1 MRSSTYSPS
10 DSSAT
15 KRAFFAF
22 LTFAFWKNWFFRPCG
37 GYDVLKL
44 ALPIVVSS
52 GSVAA
57 MELIDNMFLAWLD
70 PQQMSGAFQSGNL
83 LWALITFPTCVAAFS
98 NTFVSQYEG
107 SKSFS
112 HIGRLVWQ
120 GVFFGLFCGVL
131 FVAATPL
138 IGRLF
143 HTLTQS
149 SEIANYSKTYW
160 FYFSLGACATVGVEP
175 LGAYFYGMGK
185 SRTVMY
191 VGLAAVLLNLCL
203 DPILIFGINGKFRLG
218 VAGAAIASAV
228 AMQFKFI
235 LLLVLVLHHDRSG
248 KRGVLRGFRFNLS
261 EMKKL
266 LVLGS
271 ESAVQETMENIFFA
285 VFVLLMGWLGDNA
298 SEATSIAFCIDYLV
312 LMTRAGLGIATQTLT
327 GNQIGA
333 QRFDLVKRS
342 VYTSLAIGLVISCI
356 FSALFLCVPERL
368 LDLYDAK
375 ATAEFAP
382 IRELTVHILRF
393 VATYLFADTIIVVFL
408 GALRGAGDAKIIAYL
423 SPVLALITFAVM
435 FVGVGRLNK
444 GVYWCWGCLA
454 CYLYSNAIILFAR
467 FLYGKWRS
475 IDLTSE

>member
-1 MRSSTYSPS
+1 
-10 DSSAT
+10 
-15 KRAFFAF
+15 
-22 LTFAFWKNWFFRPCG
+22 
-37 GYDVLKL
+37 
-44 ALPIVVSS
+44 
-52 GSVAA
+52 

-70 PQQMSGAFQSGNL
+70 PQQMGAAFQSGNL
-83 LWALITFPTCVAAFS
+83 LWALITFPACIAAFS

-107 SKSFS
+107 SKSF
-112 HIGRLVWQ
+112 HRIGRLVWQ
-120 GVFFGLFCGVL
+120 GVFFGIFCGVL

-160 FYFSLGACATVGVEP
+160 FYFSLGACAIVGVEP

-185 SRTVMY
+185 SRTVMF
-191 VGLAAVLLNLCL
+191 VGLVAVLLNLCL

-228 AMQFKFI
+228 AMQFKFL
-235 LLLVLVLHHDRSG
+235 LLLVLVLRQDKSG
-248 KRGVLRGFRFNLS
+248 KRGVLSGFRFDFS

-266 LVLGS
+266 LALGS
-271 ESAVQETMENIFFA
+271 ESAVQETVENIFFA
-285 VFVLLMGWLGDNA
+285 VFILLMGWLGDNA
-298 SEATSIAFCIDYLV
+298 NEATSIVFCLDYLV
-312 LMTRAGLGIATQTLT
+312 LMLRVGLGIATQTLT

-342 VYTSLAIGLVISCI
+342 VYTSLALGLVVSGI
-356 FSALFLCVPERL
+356 FSALFLCVPDRI
-368 LDLYDAK
+368 LDLYDSNAK
-375 ATAEFAP
+375 ENFES
-382 IRELTVHILRF
+382 IRELTVRLLRF
-393 VATYLFADTIIVVFL
+393 VATYLLADTFIVVFL
-408 GALRGAGDAKIIAYL
+408 GALRGAGDAKIIACL
-423 SPVLALITFAVM
+423 SPVLAVITFTVM
-435 FVGVGRLNK
+435 VLGVGRLNK
-444 GVYWCWGCLA
+444 GVDWCWGCLA